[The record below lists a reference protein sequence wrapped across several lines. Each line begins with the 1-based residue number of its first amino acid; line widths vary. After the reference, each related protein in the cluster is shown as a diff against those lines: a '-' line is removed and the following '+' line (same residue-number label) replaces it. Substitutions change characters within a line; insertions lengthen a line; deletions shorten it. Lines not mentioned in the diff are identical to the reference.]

1 MPEVELIDVEVA
13 YARSDQQMLLR
24 VRVPPGTTAGQAIDA
39 SGILD
44 HFPKLDW
51 KNTSIGIF
59 GKVCKPEHILNAGD
73 RVEVYR
79 PLLMDPMQQRRQR
92 AAKSRTL

>member
-13 YARSDQQMLLR
+13 YARSDQQMLLQ
-24 VRVPPGTTAGQAIDA
+24 VRVPPGTTAGQAIDT

-44 HFPKLDW
+44 HFPKIDW
-51 KNTSIGIF
+51 RNAAIGIF

-73 RVEVYR
+73 RVEIYR